1 MITAFTFV
9 GYFVPINFL
18 YKYAIS
24 INIWYWSFFLDF
36 FFSSLTYL
44 NIGWFREQFCFII
57 CPYSSLQS
65 VMFDE
70 NTWIVAYDKK
80 RGEKRGSRA
89 KNTDYKQ
96 MNLGDCVNCYKCV
109 NCCPTGIDIRNGLQ
123 MECIGCAACID
134 ACDTVMKKMNYN
146 TG

>member
-1 MITAFTFV
+1 
-9 GYFVPINFL
+9 
-18 YKYAIS
+18 
-24 INIWYWSFFLDF
+24 
-36 FFSSLTYL
+36 
-44 NIGWFREQFCFII
+44 
-57 CPYSSLQS
+57 
-65 VMFDE
+65 MFDE

-146 TG
+146 TGLIRYMKESSLYEETKNKNSLSKLRLTAYILILSLFL